1 LKYRLWL
8 LPYPAPDIQSPD
20 KFSAFAQNLEFILE
34 EVLNTGFPYHDAFA
48 DIKEASLRVLPCYK
62 AKVAC
67 LLGDIEWALI
77 EGEIGIKEILRVE
90 IAEGLFRKAEVPDGE
105 LKDKMEEVVQESRG
119 VIRSWGESETEQVRR
134 IGFRLL
140 EEASF
145 ANKIWAKSV
154 LGEEEVL

>member
-1 LKYRLWL
+1 MKYRLWL

-62 AKVAC
+62 AKIAC
-67 LLGDIEWALI
+67 LLGNIEWAVI
-77 EGEIGIKEILRVE
+77 EGEIGMKEVLRVE
-90 IAEGLFRKAEVPDGE
+90 IAEGLFRKAELPGDE
-105 LKDKMEEVVQESRG
+105 LKDKLEEVVQESRR
-119 VIRSWGESETEQVRR
+119 VIRSWRESATEQVRR
-134 IGFRLL
+134 SGFKLL

-154 LGEEEVL
+154 LEEEVL